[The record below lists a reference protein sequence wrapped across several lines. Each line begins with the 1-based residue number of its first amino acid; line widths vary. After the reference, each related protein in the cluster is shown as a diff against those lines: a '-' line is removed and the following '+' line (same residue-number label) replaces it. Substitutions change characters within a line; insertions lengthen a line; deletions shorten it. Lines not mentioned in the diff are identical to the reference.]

1 MLYKHKNMR
10 YLILILLFSACQK
23 DDTILPQKPNESQQ
37 QQNAAVAYK
46 YRPIVDTIVDDFLAK
61 PATGAKLIVPV
72 IIIDIIPTDTNGVL
86 LESVKAAVP
95 DYANRVVPDLN
106 KNDIFYW
113 TLNNNQKTKFAIE
126 EGSKF
131 RGYNDPSATPYV
143 GIKVVKYFKVQNLP
157 LVYKNSSPYVD
168 KYTPD
173 YKTLFDSIG
182 LKNLVES
189 YGVKEVWINY
199 PQYIKNLYVY
209 ESNMSSP
216 YGDVSNSYRDA
227 DLPVYNKTYV
237 VYGNMYSRWFG
248 EMIHCRGHQ
257 IEAQLG
263 AIGYDFFWK
272 KFVGKKIDGTIEGR
286 CGDTHY
292 TPNSTGD
299 YDYDNGTPNLS
310 DISSWNPNG
319 GTKAPVSKTNWKNN
333 RPVPFG
339 YTSIPKHVAWNYL
352 ISGGIGGDPQTGW
365 LVYWFQSIPSEKK
378 IMFDNT
384 KTVDNWWD
392 IFYNWDETMKNKKKL
407 YN

>member
-1 MLYKHKNMR
+1 MPYKHKNMR

-23 DDTILPQKPNESQQ
+23 DDTILPRKLYDNQQ
-37 QQNAAVAYK
+37 QQNTAVVYK

-95 DYANRVVPDLN
+95 DYAGRVVSDLN

-143 GIKVVKYFKVQNLP
+143 GIKVIKYFKVQNLP

-237 VYGNMYSRWFG
+237 VYGNMYSRWFA

-263 AIGYDFFWK
+263 SVDGDFFWK
-272 KFVGKKIDGTIEGR
+272 KFVGGQKEGR
-286 CGDTHY
+286 CGDTHHS
-292 TPNSTGD
+292 PNSVGD
-299 YDYDNGTPNLS
+299 YDYDNSTSILS
-310 DISSWNPNG
+310 DIGDWKPNG
-319 GTKAPVSKTNWKNN
+319 GTKTLVNKTNWKKS
-333 RPVPFG
+333 RPVPFN
-339 YTSIPKHVAWNYL
+339 YTSIPKHVAWNSL
-352 ISGGIGGDPQTGW
+352 ISGGISGDPQSGW

-378 IMFDNT
+378 ISFDN
-384 KTVDNWWD
+384 KTVENWWD
-392 IFYNWDETMKNKKKL
+392 VFYNWDETMKNKKKL

>member
-23 DDTILPQKPNESQQ
+23 DDTILPQKPNDSQQ

-95 DYANRVVPDLN
+95 DYADRVVSDLN

-263 AIGYDFFWK
+263 AIDSDFFWK
-272 KFVGKKIDGTIEGR
+272 KFVGGKMEGR
-286 CGDTHY
+286 CGDTHH

-319 GTKAPVSKTNWKNN
+319 GTKAPVSKTNWKKN

-352 ISGGIGGDPQTGW
+352 ISGGIAGDPQTGW